1 MTTIYEVAAKA
12 GVSPATV
19 SRVYNGVTVS
29 ESYAKRVR
37 QAAEELDF
45 VPNRT
50 ARRLRRRSSEVI
62 ALVIPDIENP
72 FFTALARGVE
82 DRALEAGFSVVL
94 CNSDEHEDK
103 EARYLQV
110 ALSEQMAGVI
120 LAPAG
125 DHPALDALVARATP
139 VVTVDRTAGG
149 YDLDTVVMDDVVNG
163 RVATERLYAKGHRL
177 VACITGPETAVTAA
191 QRATGWREVFS
202 ASSPQADPATYVRH
216 ADYRVDGGRAATR
229 DLLALP
235 EPPDAIFVANNL
247 MAIGALQALDDAGV
261 ALEVVALGEFPF
273 GMRPRLHVDV
283 MSLPARRLG
292 DTAAEL
298 LLRRIGGETGPAQR
312 LVLTDDEPA
321 SSPDDTA
328 GDTAADAT
336 PGS

>member
-1 MTTIYEVAAKA
+1 MATIYEVAARA

-19 SRVYNGVTVS
+19 SRVYNGITVS
-29 ESYAKRVR
+29 EAYAQRVR
-37 QAAEELDF
+37 EAADELGF

-50 ARRLRRRSSEVI
+50 ARRLRLRRSEVI

-82 DRALEAGFSVVL
+82 DRALEAGFSLVL
-94 CNSDEHEDK
+94 CNSDEHEEK

-110 ALSEQMAGVI
+110 ALSEQMAGVV

-139 VVTVDRTAGG
+139 VVSVDRAARG
-149 YDLDTVVMDDVVNG
+149 YDLDTVVMDDVANG

-177 VACITGPETAVTAA
+177 VACITGPETAVTAT
-191 QRATGWREVFS
+191 QRATGWREVFG

-216 ADYRVDGGRAATR
+216 TDYRVDGGRTAAL

-247 MAIGALQALDDAGV
+247 MAMGAQQAMDDAGI
-261 ALEVVALGEFPF
+261 ALDIVALGEFPY
-273 GMRPRLHVDV
+273 GMRPRPHVDV
-283 MSLPARRLG
+283 ISLPARRLG
-292 DTAAEL
+292 VAASEL
-298 LLRRIGGETGPAQR
+298 LLRRIDGETGPAQR
-312 LVLTDDEPA
+312 VVLTDDA
-321 SSPDDTA
+321 TA
-328 GDTAADAT
+328 GAARDTAAT
-336 PGS
+336 RG

>member
-1 MTTIYEVAAKA
+1 MVTIYEVATRA

-19 SRVYNGVTVS
+19 SRVYNGIAVS
-29 ESYAKRVR
+29 ESFAERVR

-50 ARRLRRRSSEVI
+50 ARRLRRRTSEVI

-94 CNSDEHEDK
+94 CNSDEHQDK

-110 ALSEQMAGVI
+110 ALSEHMAGVI

-125 DHPALDALVARATP
+125 DHPALDPLVARATP
-139 VVTVDRTAGG
+139 VVTVDRTASG
-149 YDLDTVVMDDVVNG
+149 YDLDTVVMDDVANG

-177 VACITGPETAVTAA
+177 VACITGPQTAVTAA
-191 QRATGWREVFS
+191 QRACGWREVFT
-202 ASSPQADPATYVRH
+202 ASSPQADPATYLRH
-216 ADYRVDGGRAATR
+216 TDYRVDGGRAATK

-247 MAIGALQALDDAGV
+247 MAMGTQQALDDAGV
-261 ALEVVALGEFPF
+261 ALDVVALGDFPY
-273 GMRPRLHVDV
+273 GMRPHPHVDL
-283 MSLPARRLG
+283 MSLPARGLG
-292 DTAAEL
+292 VAAAGL
-298 LLRRIGGETGPAQR
+298 LLRRISGEKGPAQR
-312 LVLTDDEPA
+312 VVLTDAKPA
-321 SSPDDTA
+321 SSRDARAGRTTA
-328 GDTAADAT
+328 EATA
-336 PGS
+336 S

>member
-1 MTTIYEVAAKA
+1 MATIYEVAAKA

-19 SRVYNGVTVS
+19 SRVYNGIAVS
-29 ESYAKRVR
+29 EVYAERVR

-94 CNSDEHEDK
+94 CNSDEREDK
-103 EARYLQV
+103 ETRYLQV
-110 ALSEQMAGVI
+110 ALSEHMAGVI

-125 DHPALDALVARATP
+125 DHPALDAMVERATP
-139 VVTVDRTAGG
+139 VVTVDRAARG
-149 YDLDTVVMDDVVNG
+149 YDLDTVVMDDVANG
-163 RVATERLYAKGHRL
+163 RVATERLYAKGHQL
-177 VACITGPETAVTAA
+177 VACVTGPQTAVTAA
-191 QRATGWREVFS
+191 QRAAGWREVFS
-202 ASSPQADPATYVRH
+202 SSSPHADATMYLRH
-216 ADYRVDGGRAATR
+216 TDYRVDGGRAATE

-261 ALEVVALGEFPF
+261 ALDVVSLGEFPF

-283 MSLPARRLG
+283 ISLPARRLG
-292 DTAAEL
+292 GAAAEL

-312 LVLTDDEPA
+312 LVLADDAPA
-321 SSPDDTA
+321 T
-328 GDTAADAT
+328 T
-336 PGS
+336 PAHTVVDVAPGN